1 MFKHWSVKRKAKH
14 AQKKA
19 KKVSADEKT
28 KVRKR
33 LDKTDWLKVLNRIE
47 EHKSYYVGGGLFVDM
62 PEGCFGIHLSGRV
75 TEFATGVT
83 RPLSKRA
90 HRKAFEVYRQYKGE
104 TCFYRTNL
112 DLCPEE

>member
-1 MFKHWSVKRKAKH
+1 MFNFGMKKKVKA

-19 KKVSADEKT
+19 RKAKEAEKA
-28 KVRKR
+28 RARQR
-33 LDKTDWLKVLNRIE
+33 LDSTDWLKVLSRIE
-47 EHKSYYVGGGLFVDM
+47 EHQSYYVGGGLFVDL